1 MQAMENALP
10 ADLLAG
16 FYRANALPA
25 DGGQSSP
32 FVKIQLTTKIAI
44 YFPNF
49 DSRRRAVLRHDV
61 HHMVTGYSA
70 ASLAGESEISAWEIA
85 SGCTR
90 YPAAFFINTA
100 GVLSGLPLNFRNGL
114 RAFARGRRT
123 RNLYHDTLTED
134 AFLHTP
140 VHVLK
145 KHLLLDVH
153 PQETRP
159 GAGDALLYIGFILFG
174 MVYSILLIPLLL
186 FIPAYTIYIL
196 ISGKDKQTGN

>member
-1 MQAMENALP
+1 MDTAIP
-10 ADLLAG
+10 ADLLAE
-16 FYRANALPA
+16 FYRANNLPA

-32 FVKIQLTTKIAI
+32 FVKIQLTKKIVL

-49 DSRRRAVLRHDV
+49 DSRRKAVLRHDV

-90 YPAAFFINTA
+90 YPAAFFINTS
-100 GVLSGLPLNFRNGL
+100 GMLSGLPWNFRNGL

-140 VHVLK
+140 VYQLK
-145 KHLLLDVH
+145 KQLLLDVH
-153 PQETRP
+153 PLQTRP
-159 GAGDALLYIGFILFG
+159 GVSDVMLYLGFVLFG
-174 MVYSILLIPLLL
+174 LVYSLLTIPLLL
-186 FIPAYTIYIL
+186 FVLGYTLYIL
-196 ISGKDKQTGN
+196 ISGKDKQAAS

>member
-1 MQAMENALP
+1 MDTALP
-10 ADLLAG
+10 ADLLAE
-16 FYRANALPA
+16 FYRANNLPA

-32 FVKIQLTTKIAI
+32 FVKIQLTSKIVL

-61 HHMVTGYSA
+61 HHMLTGYSA

-100 GVLSGLPLNFRNGL
+100 GLLSGLPWNFRNGL

-123 RNLYHDTLTED
+123 RNLYRDVLTEE

-140 VHVLK
+140 VDALK
-145 KHLLLDVH
+145 KHLLLDIH
-153 PQETRP
+153 PKETRP
-159 GAGDALLYIGFILFG
+159 GIGDALLYIGFIVFG
-174 MVYSILLIPLLL
+174 ILYSLLIIPLLFFVL
-186 FIPAYTIYIL
+186 GYTVYIL
-196 ISGKDKQTGN
+196 VSGKDEQAGS

>member
-1 MQAMENALP
+1 MDTALP
-10 ADLLAG
+10 ADLLAE

-32 FVKIQLTTKIAI
+32 FVKIQLTPKIAI

-100 GVLSGLPLNFRNGL
+100 GVLSGLPFNFRNGL

-123 RNLYHDTLTED
+123 RNLYHDTLTEEV
-134 AFLHTP
+134 FLHTP
-140 VHVLK
+140 VHALK

-153 PQETRP
+153 LQQTRP
-159 GAGDALLYIGFILFG
+159 GIVDALLYIGFILFG
-174 MVYSILLIPLLL
+174 ILYSVLIIPLLIFVL
-186 FIPAYTIYIL
+186 GYTFYIL